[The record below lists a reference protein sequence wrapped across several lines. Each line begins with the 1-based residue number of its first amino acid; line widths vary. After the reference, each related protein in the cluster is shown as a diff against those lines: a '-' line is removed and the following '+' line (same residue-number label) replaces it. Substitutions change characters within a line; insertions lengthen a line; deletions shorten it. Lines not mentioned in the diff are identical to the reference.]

1 MKKAKNEAAVIAGYI
16 HSFLYEYVPVRK
28 THSSHTLKSYSSA
41 LTLYIGFLETE
52 KGITPERLC
61 GGCFSRA
68 MIEEWLVWLADR
80 RGCSPQTC
88 NNRLASLRAF
98 LKYLGDSDIGYLNI
112 SNEASAIPRRKTI
125 RNKVDGLSRDAVK
138 ALFSSPDPESRTG
151 LRDLAFMLLLYGTAA
166 RLDEILSLKNKDLCL
181 CGEKS
186 HATITGK
193 GNKVRTLY
201 ILPKA
206 AAYLEKYRDVFHG
219 ESPDPD
225 RYVFYSRNHDGM
237 QKMTQPAIDKMLK
250 KHAVAAHETCADVP
264 VRLHAHQFRHARASH
279 WLEDGM
285 NIVQIS
291 FLLGHEQ
298 LQTTMVYLDITTE
311 QERAAL
317 ATLEDECDKEIKPK
331 WKGKSDTLASFCGIL
346 PMRQ

>member
-1 MKKAKNEAAVIAGYI
+1 MKKAKNEAAIIAGYI
-16 HSFLYEYVPVRK
+16 HSFLYKYVPVQK

-41 LTLYIGFLETE
+41 LTLYIGFLEIE
-52 KGITPERLC
+52 KGITPEKLC
-61 GGCFSRA
+61 GECFSRPI
-68 MIEEWLVWLADR
+68 IEEWMAWLEGM

-98 LKYLGDSDIGYLNI
+98 LKYLGASDIGYLII
-112 SNEASAIPRRKTI
+112 SHEASEIPRRKTI

-138 ALFSSPDPESRTG
+138 ALFSAPDPDSRTG

-166 RLDEILSLKNKDLCL
+166 RLDEIVSLKNKDLCL

-186 HATITGK
+186 HATIIGK
-193 GNKVRTLY
+193 GGKVRTLY

-206 AAYLEKYRDVFHG
+206 AAYLEKYRNVFHG
-219 ESPDPD
+219 GLPNPD
-225 RYVFYSRNHDGM
+225 RYVFFSRNHGGM
-237 QKMTQPAIDKMLK
+237 QKMTQPAIGKMLK
-250 KHAVAAHETCADVP
+250 KHAATAHEVCADVP

-346 PMRQ
+346 PMKQ

>member
-1 MKKAKNEAAVIAGYI
+1 MKKTKNEASVIAGYV
-16 HSFLYEYVPVRK
+16 HSFLYEYVPVQR
-28 THSSHTLKSYSSA
+28 THSNHTLRSYSFA

-52 KGITPERLC
+52 KRITPENLC
-61 GGCFSRA
+61 GECFSRPI
-68 MIEEWLVWLADR
+68 IEEWLAWLANG

-112 SNEASAIPRRKTI
+112 SLEASAIPRRKTI
-125 RNKVDGLSRDAVK
+125 RNKVNGMSKDAVK
-138 ALFSSPDPESRTG
+138 ALFASPDPESRTG
-151 LRDLAFMLLLYGTAA
+151 LRDLAFMLILYGTAA
-166 RLDEILSLKNKDLCL
+166 RLDEILSLKNKNLHL
-181 CGEKS
+181 HGEKS
-186 HATITGK
+186 YATIIGK
-193 GNKVRTLY
+193 GGKVRTLY

-206 AAYLEKYRDVFHG
+206 AAYLEKYQNMFHG
-219 ESPDPD
+219 KSPDPD
-225 RYVFYSRNHDGM
+225 RYVFFSRNHDGM
-237 QKMTQPAIDKMLK
+237 QKMTQPAINKMLK
-250 KHAVAAHETCADVP
+250 KHAMLAHKVCADVP
-264 VRLHAHQFRHARASH
+264 IKLHAHQFRHARASH

-298 LQTTMVYLDITTE
+298 LQTTMIYLDITTE

-317 ATLEDECDKEIKPK
+317 ATLEDECDQEIKPK

-346 PMRQ
+346 PMKR

>member
-1 MKKAKNEAAVIAGYI
+1 MKKAKSEAVMLAGYI
-16 HSFLYEYVPVRK
+16 HSFLYEYVPMQK
-28 THSSHTLKSYSSA
+28 THSSHTLKSYSTA

-52 KGITPERLC
+52 KGVTPEKLC
-61 GGCFSRA
+61 GECFKRPI
-68 MIEEWLVWLADR
+68 IEEWMAWMSDS

-98 LKYLGDSDIGYLNI
+98 LKYLGASDIGYLNI
-112 SNEASAIPRRKTI
+112 SHEASTIPRRKTV
-125 RNKVDGLSRDAVK
+125 RNKVDGLSRNAVK
-138 ALFSSPDPESRTG
+138 ALFSVPDPDSRTG

-166 RLDEILSLKNKDLCL
+166 RIDEILSLKNRDLCL

-186 HATITGK
+186 HATIMGK
-193 GNKVRTLY
+193 GSKVRTLY

-206 AAYLEKYRDVFHG
+206 AAYLEKYREAFHG

-225 RYVFYSRNHDGM
+225 RYVFYSRNHGGT
-237 QKMTQPAIDKMLK
+237 QKMTQPAINKMLK
-250 KHAVAAHETCADVP
+250 KHALAAHELCADVP
-264 VRLHAHQFRHARASH
+264 VSLHAHQFRHARASH

-298 LQTTMVYLDITTE
+298 LQTTMVYLDITTK
-311 QERAAL
+311 QERDAL
-317 ATLEDECDKEIKPK
+317 ATLEDECDKKIKPK
-331 WKGKSDTLASFCGIL
+331 WKGKSGTLASFCGIL
-346 PMRQ
+346 PLRK

>member
-1 MKKAKNEAAVIAGYI
+1 MKKAKNEAVIIAGHI
-16 HSFLYEYVPVRK
+16 HSFLYEYVPVQR

-52 KGITPERLC
+52 KGITPEKLC
-61 GGCFSRA
+61 GECFSRPI
-68 MIEEWLVWLADR
+68 IEEWLTWLSDR

-98 LKYLGDSDIGYLNI
+98 LKYLGDSDIGCLNI
-112 SNEASAIPRRKTI
+112 SHEASAIPRRKTV
-125 RNKVDGLSRDAVK
+125 RNKVAGLSRDAVK
-138 ALFSSPDPESRTG
+138 ALFASPDPESRIG
-151 LRDLAFMLLLYGTAA
+151 LRDMAFMLLLYGTAA

-181 CGEKS
+181 RGEKS
-186 HATITGK
+186 YATIIGK

-206 AAYLEKYRDVFHG
+206 AAYLEKYRNVFHG
-219 ESPDPD
+219 ELPDPN
-225 RYVFYSRNHDGM
+225 RYVFFSRNHDGM

-250 KHAVAAHETCADVP
+250 KHALVAHETCQDVP

-311 QERAAL
+311 QERVAL

-331 WKGKSDTLASFCGIL
+331 WKGKNDTLASFCGIL
-346 PMRQ
+346 PMKA